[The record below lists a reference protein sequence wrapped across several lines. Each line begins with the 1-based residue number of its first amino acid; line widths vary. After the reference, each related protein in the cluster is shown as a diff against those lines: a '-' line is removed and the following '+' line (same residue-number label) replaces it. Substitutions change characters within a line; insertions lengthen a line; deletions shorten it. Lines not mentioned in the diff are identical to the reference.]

1 MYMFSCNDCICNDTL
16 YNLSQKKFQI
26 KRACIFWLTL
36 KKEPWCAH
44 SIQHPLNRKFRFIQ
58 VKIEIVNGLFLYSFK
73 YRFVIRK
80 KNFLWSCS
88 LYFWIILCTR
98 LTCYNTC
105 TRLYVY
111 VKQNRCTC
119 NHKNFYFSCESSYM
133 LFNFA
138 SSFSLEPC
146 FTRHQS
152 YGT

>member
-36 KKEPWCAH
+36 KKGPWCAH

-58 VKIEIVNGLFLYSFK
+58 VKIEIVNGLFLYSLNIVLVLEK
-73 YRFVIRK
+73 RTSYGLVP
-80 KNFLWSCS
+80 
-88 LYFWIILCTR
+88 CTFE
-98 LTCYNTC
+98 LS
-105 TRLYVY
+105 YVNVWHVTTHVHVY
-111 VKQNRCTC
+111 MYMVKQNRCTC
-119 NHKNFYFSCESSYM
+119 NHKNFYFSCESSCM